1 MLASSPLASIPSPTV
16 SASSLDLAK
25 TILVNLDSAIHAS
38 EHPLRLEELLRAN
51 DELTEALA
59 AAARDDEIPDGNDQ
73 ARNGNDEKDLVDTLT
88 SEMIDKGKVDK
99 GKARAQVGPVETEK
113 VLSSGLM
120 TESEDE
126 DEDGERNRRDP
137 GMQSDD
143 IQIPSPI
150 DR

>member
-1 MLASSPLASIPSPTV
+1 VSLPSPAV
-16 SASSLDLAK
+16 SDSLLGLAK

-38 EHPLRLEELLRAN
+38 EHPLRLEELLQAN

-59 AAARDDEIPDGNDQ
+59 TAAAREASHDEMPHGNGQ
-73 ARNGNDEKDLVDTLT
+73 ARKENDEKDSVDTLP

-99 GKARAQVGPVETEK
+99 GKARAQLDPLETDK

-120 TESEDE
+120 VESEDE
-126 DEDGERNRRDP
+126 DEDGERNRCHP
-137 GMQSDD
+137 GTQPDD